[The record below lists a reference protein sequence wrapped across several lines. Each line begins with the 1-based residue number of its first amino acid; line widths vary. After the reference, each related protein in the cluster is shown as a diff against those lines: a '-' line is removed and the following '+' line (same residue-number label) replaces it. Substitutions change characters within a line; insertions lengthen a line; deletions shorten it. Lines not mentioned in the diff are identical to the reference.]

1 MTVNELKDQA
11 RARGLKVSGTK
22 AELLAR
28 LQGGASPTPSPK
40 AAPVVAKIP
49 VIPKITPPAGVAR
62 VPLTGK
68 VTPATLP
75 PPGKP
80 ALPAIIP
87 VAVPKNR
94 GKVGAPVTT
103 VQATLPVAVPK
114 NRGKVAAPAAPAQEA
129 EEVYFSEDALKN
141 MTVAKLKE
149 LMKERDIKPE
159 GAKVKADFIARL
171 MGHQITAAAKPGEG
185 TPVKVLQPPTTLV
198 AGVVAPAKTTGI
210 DFNKMTVSQLKDEL
224 RARKMALSGNKADL
238 VARLQGGDVV
248 VPAGKSPI
256 QSVLGR
262 GNLRGFYFS
271 GPIKAGEE
279 DSDDEDDEDEEDEDS
294 DEESDTEEDD
304 DEGTD
309 DEESDAEEA
318 GDDDENGCEGPD
330 CEGEGEDEED
340 EDEEEEDEDEEDDE

>member
-1 MTVNELKDQA
+1 MTLNELKDQA

-22 AELLAR
+22 AELLGR

-40 AAPVVAKIP
+40 AAPAVAKIP

-80 ALPAIIP
+80 ALPAI
-87 VAVPKNR
+87 
-94 GKVGAPVTT
+94 
-103 VQATLPVAVPK
+103 LPVAVPK
-114 NRGKVAAPAAPAQEA
+114 NRGKVAVQAAAPAQETDT
-129 EEVYFSEDALKN
+129 ELYFSEDALKN

-159 GAKVKADFIARL
+159 GAKVKADFVARL
-171 MGHQITAAAKPGEG
+171 MGHQITTLKAKPGEG
-185 TPVKVLQPPTTLV
+185 TPVKVLQPPTALV

-224 RARKMALSGNKADL
+224 RARKLALSGNKADL
-238 VARLQGGDVV
+238 IARLQGEDVV

-279 DSDDEDDEDEEDEDS
+279 DDSDDEEDEDEDT

-309 DEESDAEEA
+309 DEESDTEE
-318 GDDDENGCEGPD
+318 GDDEEDGDDEENGCEGPD
-330 CEGEGEDEED
+330 CEGE
-340 EDEEEEDEDEEDDE
+340 EDEEEEEEEDDDE